1 MKRLLF
7 FIAPAIMLYACSNSS
22 QSPAADGN
30 AADETSQINENQ
42 MVIETDMENVAS
54 LPSYWINGVVVV
66 KMDEIPAHSGNYAT
80 KLDATEKYSLTFR
93 ENFVN
98 INAKLPKRVV
108 VNGWYYFTE
117 PNEKAGMVMDIL
129 ENNVTFIWKAFNFST
144 VNPTINQWN
153 EFTAYF
159 TIDEPIKPEHQIKLF
174 ANGNGKVVY
183 LDDFKITFEY

>member
-7 FIAPAIMLYACSNSS
+7 FIAPAIMLYACSNST

-54 LPSYWINGVVVV
+54 LPSYWINHSAVV
-66 KMDEIPAHSGNYAT
+66 KMEAVQAKSGQHSS
-80 KLDATEKYSLTFR
+80 KLDAEKLYSLTFR
-93 ENFVN
+93 ETFSN

-108 VNGWYYFTE
+108 VNGWYYFAE
-117 PNEKAGMVMDIL
+117 PNEKAGMVMDIN
-129 ENNVTFIWKAFNFST
+129 ENNDAYIWKAYNFAS
-144 VNPTINQWN
+144 VDPTINQWN

-159 TIDEPIKPEHQIKLF
+159 TIDKPIKPEHQIKLF
-174 ANGNGKVVY
+174 ANGDGKVIY